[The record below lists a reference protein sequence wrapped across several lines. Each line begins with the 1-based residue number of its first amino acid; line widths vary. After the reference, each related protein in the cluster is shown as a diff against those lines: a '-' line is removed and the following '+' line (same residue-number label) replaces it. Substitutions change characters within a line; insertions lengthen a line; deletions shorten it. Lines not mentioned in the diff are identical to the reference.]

1 MVLVTAGAA
10 AGMESA
16 LVQVSLH
23 PAASFHAFFLMG
35 RLHLLAIVLRLAL
48 RAAPWAADGHEACLL
63 VLVRGGA
70 RDVHLGAPGVAV
82 RAAHRL
88 HNLKVGL
95 AEGLVI
101 GTGGRRRPIALRW
114 PAPTRTRARAR
125 AVAAALRGTGR
136 RGAGAVARHLTQA
149 MSGPKRTGGEGMGT
163 LSAGS

>member
-1 MVLVTAGAA
+1 
-10 AGMESA
+10 MESA
-16 LVQVSLH
+16 LVQFSLH
-23 PAASFHAFFLMG
+23 LAASFHAFFLMG
-35 RLHLLAIVLRLAL
+35 RLHLVAIVLRIAL

-82 RAAHRL
+82 RAANRL

-95 AEGLVI
+95 AGGLVI
-101 GTGGRRRPIALRW
+101 GPGGRRNPIALW
-114 PAPTRTRARAR
+114 WSAPTRARAR
-125 AVAAALRGTGR
+125 AAAVALRGTGR
-136 RGAGAVARHLTQA
+136 RGAGAVARHLPQA